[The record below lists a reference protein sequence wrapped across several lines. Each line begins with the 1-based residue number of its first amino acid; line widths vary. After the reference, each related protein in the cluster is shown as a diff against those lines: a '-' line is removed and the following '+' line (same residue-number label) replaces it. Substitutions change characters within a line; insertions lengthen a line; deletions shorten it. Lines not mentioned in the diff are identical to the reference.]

1 MTIKRYIFTTHRSI
15 WSRMGDYAAA
25 IVIGLI
31 LAALALAYFD
41 VLVK

>member
-1 MTIKRYIFTTHRSI
+1 MSKIADYI
-15 WSRMGDYAAA
+15 AA

-41 VLVK
+41 VLIK